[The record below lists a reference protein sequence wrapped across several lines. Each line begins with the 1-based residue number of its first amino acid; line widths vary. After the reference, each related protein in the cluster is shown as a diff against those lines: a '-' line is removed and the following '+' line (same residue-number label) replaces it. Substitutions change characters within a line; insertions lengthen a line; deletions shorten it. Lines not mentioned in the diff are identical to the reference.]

1 MTTNHNLQPL
11 GDFIDLIMGQA
22 PLSKECNFNGEGTP
36 FVKAGEFTAQRPLI
50 REWTTNPIRIA
61 KRTDV
66 LLCVVGATCGK
77 INLGEECAIGRSVA
91 AIRPHHM
98 KLDQIYLY
106 YFMMTLIDSLRSGA
120 LGAAQTVISKGMIES
135 LLIPLLSLSEQQRIV
150 TILDDAFECIATAKA
165 NAEKNLKNARQ
176 LFESHLNSVF
186 SQRGDGWVEN
196 KFGSICGFV
205 RGPFGGSLK
214 KSIFVEQ
221 GFAVYEQQHAIYDQF
236 DDVRYFIDEI
246 KFKEMRRFELLS
258 NDLIMSCSGTM
269 GRVAIVPEGIKRG
282 IINQAL
288 LKLTPTDKV
297 LGAFLKFWMES
308 QVFQDALKEY
318 AGGAAI
324 QNVASVKILKE
335 IKVFLPSIKE
345 QERILKGL
353 EAIQAETERL
363 KSIYQKKIEALDA
376 LKKSILQKAF
386 SGKL

>member
-1 MTTNHNLQPL
+1 
-11 GDFIDLIMGQA
+11 MGQA

-269 GRVAIVPEGIKRG
+269 GRVAIVPE
-282 IINQAL
+282 
-288 LKLTPTDKV
+288 
-297 LGAFLKFWMES
+297 
-308 QVFQDALKEY
+308 
-318 AGGAAI
+318 
-324 QNVASVKILKE
+324 
-335 IKVFLPSIKE
+335 
-345 QERILKGL
+345 
-353 EAIQAETERL
+353 
-363 KSIYQKKIEALDA
+363 
-376 LKKSILQKAF
+376 
-386 SGKL
+386 